1 MVFRF
6 ICIVLNYTGMG
17 WGREEYVRGS
27 ADTYRSQK
35 RVPYS
40 LELGL
45 QMVVLCVCNRKQYVL
60 LIAELEITNN

>member
-1 MVFRF
+1 M
-6 ICIVLNYTGMG
+6 
-17 WGREEYVRGS
+17 RGS

-45 QMVVLCVCNRKQYVL
+45 QMVVLCVCSGKQYVL
-60 LIAELEITNN
+60 LIAGLKSPIIYQFLAMKAFVGVKWL